1 MSPDLV
7 FPLMLALKMVVAATF
22 VTVATVAAEKFGPAV
37 GALVATLP
45 VSAGPA
51 YVFLALDHDAAFISA
66 SALVT
71 LALNAATAI
80 YATVY
85 VLLAQRHSIWI
96 SVPLA
101 FAAWL
106 ALALVLGRVQW
117 ALWSAL
123 LLNLVAF
130 PICFMIG
137 RPFRNVRIPRARRR
151 WYDFVVRAVMVAL
164 LVALVVTL
172 SFYIGPAGT
181 GVLAAFPVIYT
192 SIMVLLHPR
201 VGGPAAAAVLA
212 SAVPG
217 LAGFGAAVLTLHL
230 AAIPLGAPGAL
241 VLALAVSVVWNL
253 TLYMHMRQRRNA
265 LASVT
270 PSARPPST

>member
-1 MSPDLV
+1 MSPDLA
-7 FPLMLALKMVVAATF
+7 FALMLALKMVVAATF
-22 VTVATVAAEKFGPAV
+22 VTVATVSAEKFGPAV

-51 YVFLALDHDAAFISA
+51 YVFLALDHDAAFISQ
-66 SALVT
+66 SALT
-71 LALNAATAI
+71 SLSLNAATAI
-80 YATVY
+80 YAIVY
-85 VLLAQRHSIWI
+85 VLLAQRQPFWI
-96 SVPLA
+96 CFPAA

-106 ALALVLGRVQW
+106 TLAFVLGRVPW
-117 ALWSAL
+117 TTWSAV
-123 LLNLVAF
+123 LLNIVVF
-130 PICFMIG
+130 PICFFIS
-137 RPFRNVRIPRARRR
+137 RPFRHVRMRPMKRR
-151 WYDFVVRAVMVAL
+151 WYDFVVRAAMVAL
-164 LVALVVTL
+164 LVATVVTL

-192 SIMVLLHPR
+192 SIMVLMHPR

-230 AAIPLGAPGAL
+230 AAVPFGTPGAL

-253 TLYMHMRQRRNA
+253 TLYMRQRRRA
-265 LASVT
+265 LAPIT
-270 PSARPPST
+270 PPVPPP